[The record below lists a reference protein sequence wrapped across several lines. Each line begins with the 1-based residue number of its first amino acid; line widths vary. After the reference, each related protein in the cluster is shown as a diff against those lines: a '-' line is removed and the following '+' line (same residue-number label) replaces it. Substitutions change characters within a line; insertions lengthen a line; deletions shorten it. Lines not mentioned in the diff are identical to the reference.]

1 MQLIQLANRQR
12 QKQRRAAHRRS
23 APARALACAA
33 TPDARAPPGAPAERG
48 DREQRAARAWP
59 GLEPGREATAGA
71 MVLWAALLVTLA
83 AGLVAL
89 AAYASWVTA
98 KLKYR

>member
-1 MQLIQLANRQR
+1 
-12 QKQRRAAHRRS
+12 
-23 APARALACAA
+23 
-33 TPDARAPPGAPAERG
+33 
-48 DREQRAARAWP
+48 
-59 GLEPGREATAGA
+59 
-71 MVLWAALLVTLA
+71 MVLWAVLLVTLA